1 MKGYLLDTNYLIYLN
16 EENADAEKRKEIL
29 QEFAEKLGQEN
40 SRFFLTPL
48 IRYEILRGVTWQDSE
63 KLQKL
68 SAALMAFES
77 LEITKTV
84 ADLAD
89 DLYRFDRFDAEQK
102 NQKKNLEKIKF
113 DVFHYATAHI
123 HHLEILSRDDDVDKI
138 KAMHER
144 MNMQSAQS

>member
-102 NQKKNLEKIKF
+102 NQKRIWKK
-113 DVFHYATAHI
+113 
-123 HHLEILSRDDDVDKI
+123 
-138 KAMHER
+138 
-144 MNMQSAQS
+144 